1 MRIWNAWSPEPFRK
15 KVAYV
20 DPQVKFAEDLWE
32 QIRNCVKNSIEVE
45 DANTIV
51 DKYFHR
57 NDEEQRY
64 SLTEEIQQQSRQVS
78 FVDP

>member
-15 KVAYV
+15 KVADI
-20 DPQVKFAEDLWE
+20 DPKVKFSQDLWE

-51 DKYFHR
+51 DKYFQR
-57 NDEEQRY
+57 QYEQKRV
-64 SLTEEIQQQSRQVS
+64 SIHDDPSQSRQVS
-78 FVDP
+78 FFD